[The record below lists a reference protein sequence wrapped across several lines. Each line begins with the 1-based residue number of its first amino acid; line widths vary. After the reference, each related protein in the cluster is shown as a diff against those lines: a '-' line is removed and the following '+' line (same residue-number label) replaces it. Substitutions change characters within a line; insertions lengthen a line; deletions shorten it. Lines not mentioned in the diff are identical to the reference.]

1 MRIEVISPHGFC
13 GGVER
18 AIRMAHELLDRTGGT
33 VYGLHEIVHN
43 ETVVNGLASKGM
55 VFVESVSD
63 VPEGATVL
71 VSAHGTSP
79 ATFVQALERG
89 LNVVDATCPFV
100 SAGHARIR
108 DNFKKGMRTVVV
120 GNPAHAEVLGYLG
133 EEGACLPE
141 EVRPGERTGTV
152 VQTTLDAGEHEGVCT
167 ATRDRQ
173 QAVREF
179 VSSQLPAASNSR
191 LSTLNYQLSKVGVL
205 VVGSVR
211 SSNTGKL
218 ADIAERAGAKV
229 WRIAGVEDVAGLDFE
244 GVEVLGVTSGAST
257 PEDVYEAVLG
267 ALRNM
272 CDRDME
278 GE

>member
-18 AIRMAHELLDRTGGT
+18 AIKMAHELLDRTGGT

-43 ETVVNGLASKGM
+43 ETVVNGLTSKGM

-141 EVRPGERTGTV
+141 EVRPGEQTGTV

-179 VSSQLPAASNSR
+179 VNS
-191 LSTLNYQLSKVGVL
+191 QLSKVGVL

-244 GVEVLGVTSGAST
+244 GVDVLGVTSGAST